1 MGFVI
6 FLFSIAAGLMLLMGI
21 VELSDRKDSRE
32 TKKRI
37 EAMLPTLKNSI
48 KRNYG
53 IDCSDCN
60 AEFECVNRFN
70 EISKQNIKNAYYKLQ
85 QKYGFSEV
93 NDDGIAITN
102 IHIILNAKFPS
113 GRWNFSSEDVSKNIA
128 EMDKIVKLWDDKYIE
143 KQFKVIAY
151 ENVEYFTVKGDVHY
165 ETNVSGG
172 GANIQGAAKGA
183 FLFGDAGA
191 IVGSRVGT
199 EISSST
205 RSVDNR
211 RLMVRLK
218 STGEEIC
225 IATQYKIEELLFVL
239 RKMIPEKEYS
249 AEGGFVK
256 KEETVTKK
264 GYNEELIELKA
275 LLDSGVITQE
285 EFDAKKKQLLGL

>member
-1 MGFVI
+1 
-6 FLFSIAAGLMLLMGI
+6 MLLMGI

-32 TKKRI
+32 TGKRIERI

-60 AEFECVNRFN
+60 TASECENRFN
-70 EISKQNIKNAYYKLQ
+70 KISKQNIRNAYHKLQ
-85 QKYGFSEV
+85 QKYGFSKV

-102 IHIILNAKFPS
+102 IHIILNAKYPS
-113 GRWNFSSEDVSKNIA
+113 GRWNFSSENVSENIA
-128 EMDKIVKLWDDKYIE
+128 EMDKIAKLWDDKYIE

-151 ENVEYFTVKGDVHY
+151 KNVEYFTVKGDVHY

-205 RSVDNR
+205 KSVDNR
-211 RLMVRLK
+211 RLMLRLK
-218 STGEEIC
+218 NTGEEIC
-225 IATQYKIEELLFVL
+225 IATQYKVEELLFVL

-256 KEETVTKK
+256 KGETVTKK